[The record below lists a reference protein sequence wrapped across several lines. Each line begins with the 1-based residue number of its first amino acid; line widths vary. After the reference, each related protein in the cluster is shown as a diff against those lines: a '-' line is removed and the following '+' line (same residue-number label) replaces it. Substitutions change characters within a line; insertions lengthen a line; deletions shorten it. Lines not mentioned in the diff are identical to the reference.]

1 MLVPKDNR
9 GNYQCESSHRFL
21 KIMKRMID
29 YFEYE
34 IQFWDD
40 EQHERQAYKDIYEV
54 RKYLRLE
61 MSPIV
66 PENSTLH

>member
-1 MLVPKDNR
+1 
-9 GNYQCESSHRFL
+9 
-21 KIMKRMID
+21 MKRMID